1 MLRKYCS
8 QSQQKAKDPDKLPC
22 SPCWTVVKKGYP
34 TFVEGICWNVGRNSK
49 LKFWEN
55 KWVNGESLRELMAGP
70 LQVEEYKLT
79 IVEIF

>member
-1 MLRKYCS
+1 M
-8 QSQQKAKDPDKLPC
+8 
-22 SPCWTVVKKGYP
+22 KKGYP

-49 LKFWEN
+49 LKFWED